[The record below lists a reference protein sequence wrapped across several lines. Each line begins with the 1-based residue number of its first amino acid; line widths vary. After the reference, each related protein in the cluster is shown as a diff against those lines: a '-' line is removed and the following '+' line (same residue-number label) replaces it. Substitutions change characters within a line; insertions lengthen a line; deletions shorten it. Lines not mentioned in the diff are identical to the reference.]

1 MEMMDSRKAQL
12 EAWLPSQLAETYAAC
27 GWGDVGDGQL
37 SAASADASFRRYFRW
52 RDGQRSL
59 GVMDAPPENEDSAA
73 FVRIAGLLAE
83 SGARTPTIHAADL
96 GQGFLLLEDMGTHTY
111 LQSIEQG
118 VSAAELDRL
127 YKEAI
132 TTLIRWQQ
140 TSRPGVVP
148 DYDETF
154 LRRELQLFPD
164 WYVGRHLNRE
174 FSAGEAQDW
183 DALCR
188 VLLDSVLAE
197 PQVFVHRDYMPRNLM
212 TAAGE
217 PGVLD
222 FQDALYGPL
231 SYDVTSLFADAFFS
245 LPLAQRE
252 AGLHLYWQRANEAG
266 LAVPASFDTFLGQS
280 RLMGVQ
286 RHMKVLGIFARIAYR
301 DHKPHYLADASRFV
315 TYLREA
321 CASDSR
327 LRPLERLL
335 DSLDLPS

>member
-1 MEMMDSRKAQL
+1 MDSRKAQL

-59 GVMDAPPENEDSAA
+59 VVMDAPPENEDSTS

-96 GQGFLLLEDMGTHTY
+96 DQGFLLLEDMGTHTY

-140 TSRPGVVP
+140 TSRPGVLP
-148 DYDETF
+148 DYDETI

-212 TAAGE
+212 
-217 PGVLD
+217 
-222 FQDALYGPL
+222 
-231 SYDVTSLFADAFFS
+231 
-245 LPLAQRE
+245 
-252 AGLHLYWQRANEAG
+252 
-266 LAVPASFDTFLGQS
+266 
-280 RLMGVQ
+280 
-286 RHMKVLGIFARIAYR
+286 
-301 DHKPHYLADASRFV
+301 
-315 TYLREA
+315 
-321 CASDSR
+321 
-327 LRPLERLL
+327 
-335 DSLDLPS
+335 